1 MSKKKEAIVA
11 EPNRTEDNEKI
22 QSLLFQQV
30 ERPKNIQS
38 IKIVNVFYDNYRIN
52 VWTTV
57 EEDGLTKNKIHASY
71 MTKYKNGALE
81 ILLPKPSLD
90 A

>member
-11 EPNRTEDNEKI
+11 EPTRTQDNETI

-30 ERPKNIQS
+30 ERPKGLQS
-38 IKIVNVFYDNYRIN
+38 VKITNVFYDNYRIN

-57 EEDGLTKNKIHASY
+57 EEDGLNKNKIHASY

-81 ILLPKPSLD
+81 IVLPKTLG